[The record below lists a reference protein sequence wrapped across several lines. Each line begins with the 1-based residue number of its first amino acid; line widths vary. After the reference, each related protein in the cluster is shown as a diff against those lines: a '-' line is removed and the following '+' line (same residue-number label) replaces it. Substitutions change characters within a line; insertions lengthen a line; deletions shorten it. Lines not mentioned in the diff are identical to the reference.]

1 MRSLHDAFLSS
12 FFRGYYRYT
21 RSLNRLWP
29 STEIAGREFA
39 VFPSVCKP
47 LGNEQVLADYVPAD
61 KNVLE
66 IGCGSGIITLFLA
79 AKSQH
84 VTAVDISPEA
94 VENTKLNMAA
104 YGVQNVSVH
113 LGDAFESIDGRF
125 DVVACNP
132 PWMDVDL
139 KDPTRM
145 WASSPTLV
153 PSLFGRSGEFLVDDG
168 LLVISYPASAKE
180 RLVELAQ
187 PNGFVLEASYPREK
201 RKDLR
206 VRLMT
211 LAYLQ
216 VGFHPLVYVF
226 RAT

>member
-1 MRSLHDAFLSS
+1 
-12 FFRGYYRYT
+12 
-21 RSLNRLWP
+21 
-29 STEIAGREFA
+29 
-39 VFPSVCKP
+39 

-79 AKSQH
+79 AKSRQ

-94 VENTKLNMAA
+94 VENTRLNMAT
-104 YGVQNVSVH
+104 YGVQNVTVH
-113 LGDAFESIDGRF
+113 QGDAFESLDGRF

-139 KDPTRM
+139 KDPLKM
-145 WASSPTLV
+145 WASSPTLI
-153 PSLFGRSGEFLVDDG
+153 PSLFQRSRDFLVDDG
-168 LLVISYPASAKE
+168 LLVISCPAGAQGQ
-180 RLVELAQ
+180 LVELAE
-187 PNGFVLEASYPREK
+187 PNRLVLEASYPREK
-201 RKDLR
+201 RKDFK

-226 RAT
+226 RAN